1 MIGFHIGAWRVWYFL
16 LPPPHQ
22 LWGHKGRLELGHLP
36 GWFYS
41 SLFPFP
47 HPSQWM
53 TIDRHSD
60 HKDDRCRR
68 RGNTSRSAT
77 CSSREDRHSLSQ
89 NRFDCIECTGLMK
102 IMKKKRVIWSRWWW
116 WWQVPGFS
124 SIISENAMPSDAWKV
139 CWRPFG
145 SVNNST
151 SLSSTSTTMINYS
164 LKRWSGFSPPGNTS
178 GKLETKSWPFHS
190 GRVNFFQNQQPMK
203 PGSNSNHYDH
213 DRWPR
218 WPTPGEAWAAVHCGR
233 REDDYRGRRLCKD
246 W

>member
-1 MIGFHIGAWRVWYFL
+1 MQAEREYITFSDMLIPGGPTLTQSEQIWLYRMHGFN
-16 LPPPHQ
+16 
-22 LWGHKGRLELGHLP
+22 E
-36 GWFYS
+36 
-41 SLFPFP
+41 
-47 HPSQWM
+47 
-53 TIDRHSD
+53 
-60 HKDDRCRR
+60 
-68 RGNTSRSAT
+68 NN
-77 CSSREDRHSLSQ
+77 E
-89 NRFDCIECTGLMK
+89 
-102 IMKKKRVIWSRWWW
+102 KKQRVIWSRWWW

-218 WPTPGEAWAAVHCGR
+218 WPPPGEAWAAVHCGW
-233 REDDYRGRRLCKD
+233 REDNYRGRRLCKD

>member
-1 MIGFHIGAWRVWYFL
+1 MHCLSNRFICEKDERCGGGFNFQHDKTANIQRLLHCIWIRVHLQGFHIGAWRVWYFL

-36 GWFYS
+36 GWLYS

-102 IMKKKRVIWSRWWW
+102 IMKKRGLFDLDDGGGDRY
-116 WWQVPGFS
+116 QGLAPS
-124 SIISENAMPSDAWKV
+124 SARTRCLRMRGKCAGVLLD
-139 CWRPFG
+139 R
-145 SVNNST
+145 ST
-151 SLSSTSTTMINYS
+151 IQHHY
-164 LKRWSGFSPPGNTS
+164 
-178 GKLETKSWPFHS
+178 H
-190 GRVNFFQNQQPMK
+190 QPQ
-203 PGSNSNHYDH
+203 PQ
-213 DRWPR
+213 W
-218 WPTPGEAWAAVHCGR
+218 
-233 REDDYRGRRLCKD
+233 
-246 W
+246 